1 MSVLAA
7 DESRIEDQNIKDFIK
22 EKQMNL
28 DEFVYMK

>member
-7 DESRIEDQNIKDFIK
+7 DESRMEDQNIKDFTK

-28 DEFVYMK
+28 DEFVFMK